1 MKLKISHNCWWNIPW
16 REAKERIDFILGE
29 DSYDEIYVQN
39 LRDKSKNLI
48 VENLTLDEFEI
59 QLLVLKHP
67 DLFEIYYEDH
77 AST

>member
-1 MKLKISHNCWWNIPW
+1 MKLKISHNCWWNISW
-16 REAKERIDFILGE
+16 REAKERIDSILGE

-59 QLLVLKHP
+59 QFLVLKHP
-67 DLFEIYYEDH
+67 DLFEIYHEVE
-77 AST
+77 TQN